1 MARQK
6 KAGDK
11 GKQYSNNHYKNN
23 NHKNNHYLQI
33 LNERGEI
40 VDAKIEP
47 KISREELKRMYAL
60 MILARTFDD
69 KALKI
74 QRQGRIGTYLPVRGQ
89 EACQIGSAIL
99 MKKSDWMFP
108 AFREHAAYFT
118 RGMPIKNYLYY
129 WMGYEEGGK
138 IPEDQNNFTISIP
151 VGSQLVHAVGVAMAS
166 RIKGENI
173 ASVVYFGDGA
183 TSEGEFHEAL
193 NFAGLF
199 KAPVVFICQNN
210 QWAISTPRK
219 KQTASK
225 TIAQKASAYGF
236 EGIQVDG
243 NDILAVYSA
252 TREALKKAYSGK
264 GPVLIECIT
273 YRMGVH
279 STSDDTAKYRSEAEA
294 VEWEKKD
301 PIQRFEAYLK
311 SRKILND
318 AEIKKIRED
327 AENEVN
333 SAVVEAEK
341 FQQNPLDM
349 FDYVYAE
356 STKNLAEQKEELKGY
371 LDNLG
376 NPKK

>member
-138 IPEDQNNFTISIP
+138 IPEDQNNFTISIFLMLRAWAKITCSKH
-151 VGSQLVHAVGVAMAS
+151 VRNNGWLLRR
-166 RIKGENI
+166 RI
-173 ASVVYFGDGA
+173 
-183 TSEGEFHEAL
+183 
-193 NFAGLF
+193 
-199 KAPVVFICQNN
+199 
-210 QWAISTPRK
+210 
-219 KQTASK
+219 
-225 TIAQKASAYGF
+225 
-236 EGIQVDG
+236 
-243 NDILAVYSA
+243 
-252 TREALKKAYSGK
+252 
-264 GPVLIECIT
+264 
-273 YRMGVH
+273 
-279 STSDDTAKYRSEAEA
+279 
-294 VEWEKKD
+294 
-301 PIQRFEAYLK
+301 
-311 SRKILND
+311 
-318 AEIKKIRED
+318 
-327 AENEVN
+327 
-333 SAVVEAEK
+333 
-341 FQQNPLDM
+341 
-349 FDYVYAE
+349 
-356 STKNLAEQKEELKGY
+356 
-371 LDNLG
+371 
-376 NPKK
+376 